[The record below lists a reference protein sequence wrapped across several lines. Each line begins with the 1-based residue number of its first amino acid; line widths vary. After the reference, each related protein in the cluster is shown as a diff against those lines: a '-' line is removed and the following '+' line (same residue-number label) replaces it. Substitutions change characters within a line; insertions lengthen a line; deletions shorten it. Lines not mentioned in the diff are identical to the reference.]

1 MQIIIRK
8 FNEYGIKEFETL
20 LANFRDAKEIDEEDL
35 NKLIFNDHFTSLFDE
50 AEPLELEEEN
60 NKYSIAKIISESI
73 KLDKSRELD
82 KDKGLWTWLS
92 ALILKRLVKS
102 NVKTGELKLSED
114 NSLYIYDTAHN
125 RYYRHLIA
133 FPCLIYSSIGEI
145 GKEMFL
151 RGTIDERGEVV
162 EQLSA
167 VQDIQR
173 NPGVVE
179 AATIL
184 YYDKLNNDVKRGAAS
199 KENEKKN
206 LGGQVRRF
214 RVLLK
219 QFALTYDLN
228 AMNGSQ
234 IVDLL
239 PREFDRWKNLHIS
252 SDSIS
257 II

>member
-1 MQIIIRK
+1 MPITIRK
-8 FNEYGIKEFETL
+8 FTEYGIREFETL
-20 LANFRDAKEIDEEDL
+20 LENFKAAKEIDEEEL
-35 NKLIFNDHFTSLFDE
+35 YKLVFNSISTSVFEE
-50 AEPLELEEEN
+50 AEPLTLEPDN
-60 NKYSIAKIISESI
+60 NKYTIAKVISESLR
-73 KLDKSRELD
+73 LDQHRELD

-92 ALILKRLVKS
+92 ALMLKRLVKI
-102 NVKTGELKLSED
+102 NVKTGELKFSDD
-114 NSLYIYDTAHN
+114 NSLYVYDSAHN

-133 FPCLIYSSIGEI
+133 FPCLIYSSLGEI
-145 GKEMFL
+145 GKKMFL
-151 RGTIDERGEVV
+151 RDTIDERGEIV

-184 YYDKLNNDVKRGAAS
+184 YYDLKKNEIVRGAAS

-206 LGGQVRRF
+206 LGGQARRF

-228 AMNGSQ
+228 AMNGGQ

-239 PREFDRWKNLHIS
+239 PREFDRWKKRNNSSETIS
-252 SDSIS
+252 AT
-257 II
+257 